1 MAAWM
6 ATEFFA
12 AGGTDV
18 AITLTPGEAGVL
30 QVIVDGDKIYDKKE
44 EDNQTPHL
52 NRVKQIRAVIRER
65 LEALVPT
72 DE

>member
-1 MAAWM
+1 M

-44 EDNQTPHL
+44 EGNETPTL
-52 NRVKQIRAVIRER
+52 TRVKELKAIVKER
-65 LEALVPT
+65 LTAVAAAA
-72 DE
+72 DD